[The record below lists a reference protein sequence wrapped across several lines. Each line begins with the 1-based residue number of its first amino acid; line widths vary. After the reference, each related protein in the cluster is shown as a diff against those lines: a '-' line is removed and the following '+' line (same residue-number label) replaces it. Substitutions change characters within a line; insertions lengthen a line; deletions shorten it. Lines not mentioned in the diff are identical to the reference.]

1 MYNRELLKQG
11 IYEKY
16 ANVDLNDDFYKTEI
30 KLENKSI
37 NFKFRKIVAIII
49 FCLFVGTVGYAT
61 YQFISKLPKY
71 NYFGESIKFNDKY
84 ENYSTIIDKKV
95 AESENHTNLTLY
107 STNYDGGFVVLD
119 FNFKF
124 SDEDLEYLEIGK
136 RIFDDTEIQ
145 KNAWNYQDDYLK
157 ELKYSFNLINENCFI
172 DDEEFFINNNSKQ
185 TIEKISTNEY
195 KLYYYIF
202 IPDELLEN
210 KERFKLTFKN
220 IKIIQNFDI
229 NSLNID
235 FNQDKSYIID
245 KTSILDKKE
254 IVLDGFFDCEINL
267 REEVENCK
275 VIYPSLPEIKYNILT
290 QNIEYVKIT
299 PMQTIIKI
307 KSEYNGIRE
316 HTFTIN
322 TWNNISS
329 DYIGKVGFNTYNENK
344 DKIYNYNNKSIKII
358 KYKNNNKEKWFQ
370 DGILPLDNF
379 DKDSIIGSD
388 MEIVDYLIVSNNDYK
403 KIIYIYPIISEFENK
418 TSHRK
423 YKELNEFYEVDILE

>member
-316 HTFTIN
+316 HTFITN
-322 TWNNISS
+322 RYRFNDS
-329 DYIGKVGFNTYNENK
+329 DFIGEVKFNVYNDIQE
-344 DKIYNYNNKSIKII
+344 KIYKFDVIYNSFIKFKNGNNSKMLQNKSLPLEEYNN
-358 KYKNNNKEKWFQ
+358 
-370 DGILPLDNF
+370 DD
-379 DKDSIIGSD
+379 IIGSNI
-388 MEIVDYLIVSNNDYK
+388 EKNDYLIISNNDYDK
-403 KIIYIYPIISEFENK
+403 EIYIFPTIIKIDSEKSFRYN
-418 TSHRK
+418 
-423 YKELNEFYEVDILE
+423 NEIGEYFIIKMF